1 MDPLKALMHAVK
13 VMNLLKVLIEKRLR
27 ERRQAAAE
35 EAARVEREMLRL
47 AEEEEARVRAEEEA
61 AERALK
67 EREELEAATQ
77 REAVHAGE
85 GGVHTE
91 HGDEESEEMEI
102 RSSALVDGTASW
114 QQLAASVAAILA
126 GGGAGAADRAAV
138 GAKNEGSDSGE
149 EFFESNDT
157 IKAPAEA
164 HTGAVEVSA
173 SEGGPA
179 HGSTDLEADASSL
192 QMEGH
197 EAKLDD
203 VAGDVATEEEAC
215 PELKKS
221 PKQEGLSK
229 EALLG
234 EERLT
239 EDGGVS
245 EAMSLPVTR
254 SELLVLVTE
263 LEKKDEL
270 LPVVE
275 EDDDCRESPA
285 VVREK
290 VDIALERDDVHENEE
305 PVQSNPEDVSKIM
318 S

>member
-47 AEEEEARVRAEEEA
+47 AEEEEARAHAEEEA

-67 EREELEAATQ
+67 EREEREAATQ

-138 GAKNEGSDSGE
+138 GVKNEDSDSGE

-157 IKAPAEA
+157 IKVPAEA

-173 SEGGPA
+173 PEAILESELA
-179 HGSTDLEADASSL
+179 HGSTLDRADAPSL
-192 QMEGH
+192 QTEWR
-197 EAKLDD
+197 EAKGDD
-203 VAGDVATEEEAC
+203 VAGDVATKEEAG
-215 PELKKS
+215 PEGVKES
-221 PKQEGLSK
+221 PKQEGLS
-229 EALLG
+229 G

-275 EDDDCRESPA
+275 EDDDSREPPA

-305 PVQSNPEDVSKIM
+305 PVLFNPEYVSETTT
-318 S
+318 